1 MIVDS
6 DVDVHNTKT
15 RNHSD
20 KRKKQRPM
28 ENVMNIECQN
38 IFPTLKSISISK
50 VGHLVFKFSLTG
62 GRFAPLS
69 PSVTLLTALENL

>member
-1 MIVDS
+1 MVVDP

-38 IFPTLKSISISK
+38 IFPTLKSISKSE
-50 VGHLVFKFSLTG
+50 VGTRFLHLACQWG
-62 GRFAPLS
+62 GSHPCLHQLRY
-69 PSVTLLTALENL
+69 